1 MSVDERRGESSAR
14 NVVRRGDDLSV
25 KIKVKVD
32 NESRWGF
39 VESYRVWRNYLNRGY
54 IEVLVGISPAGEF
67 TRNYIWRGGEF
78 VSVSEATKDVSLE
91 RYLKAKKPFYSLLSE
106 GFIAKIRVG
115 YDFNEGKILEKSSDY
130 EIYKIGDDS
139 TFSKMDGEL
148 PMMRVREVNPII
160 VSLINR
166 KLSKEIAECGTDRY
180 KFIAKRNGLG

>member
-1 MSVDERRGESSAR
+1 MPVKERNSESLVRKSVQRGE
-14 NVVRRGDDLSV
+14 DLSV
-25 KIKVKVD
+25 RIKVKVD

-39 VESYRVWRNYLNRGY
+39 VESYRVWRNYLNKGY
-54 IEVLVGISPAGEF
+54 IEVLAGISPAGEF
-67 TRNYIWRGGEF
+67 TQNYIWRGGEF
-78 VSVSEATKDVSLE
+78 VSVSEATKDVSLD

-130 EIYKIGDDS
+130 EIYKIGDES

-166 KLSKEIAECGTDRY
+166 KLSKEIADCGTDRH
-180 KFIAKRNGLG
+180 KFISKRNGLE